1 MTIKAGGLFD
11 ANKPDKKKGCDKT
24 TIKSKPWVKVY
35 KRATDKHPAGVKYR
49 SRVCAGQDLQK
60 NPKVI
65 AWREALKEMHDFHIK
80 GTSGTF
86 TTHRKKKGFSRRDAD
101 RKHIL
106 KKDIKHMTG
115 KKVARPKLL
124 IPKKGT
130 AAYKKI
136 KARMAVIL
144 REMSA
149 PRKKASP
156 PRKKPEYLY
165 KLAPS
170 PKKKAAPR
178 KKPEY
183 LYKLAP
189 SPKKKAA
196 PRKKPEYLY
205 KLAPSPKKKRAPPKK
220 KPEYL
225 YKLAPS
231 PKKKRAP
238 PKKKA
243 SPPKK
248 KASPV
253 KTGPRRSS
261 RLAARR

>member
-1 MTIKAGGLFD
+1 MVT
-11 ANKPDKKKGCDKT
+11 CTKT
-24 TIKSKPWVKVY
+24 SVRSNPWVKIY
-35 KRATDKHPAGVKYR
+35 KRVTDKHPAGIKYR

-65 AWREALKEMHDFHIK
+65 AWRKALKEMHDFKVK

-106 KKDIKHMTG
+106 KKDIQHMKG

-144 REMSA
+144 RDMSA
-149 PRKKASP
+149 
-156 PRKKPEYLY
+156 
-165 KLAPS
+165 
-170 PKKKAAPR
+170 
-178 KKPEY
+178 
-183 LYKLAP
+183 
-189 SPKKKAA
+189 
-196 PRKKPEYLY
+196 
-205 KLAPSPKKKRAPPKK
+205 PKK

-225 YKLAPS
+225 YKLAPAA
-231 PKKKRAP
+231 KKKRAAPRKKKTP

-243 SPPKK
+243 SPPKKKASPK

>member
-1 MTIKAGGLFD
+1 MVTCA
-11 ANKPDKKKGCDKT
+11 KT
-24 TIKSKPWVKVY
+24 SVRSRPWVKKY
-35 KRATDKHPAGVKYR
+35 KRVTDKHPAGVKYR
-49 SRVCAGQDLQK
+49 SRVCAGKVLQQ

-65 AWREALKEMHDFHIK
+65 AWRKALKEMHDFKVK

-86 TTHRKKKGFSRRDAD
+86 TTHRKKKGFSRRDAE

-106 KKDIKHMTG
+106 KKDIKHVKG

-144 REMSA
+144 RDMSA
-149 PRKKASP
+149 PKKKA
-156 PRKKPEYLY
+156 EYLY

-170 PKKKAAPR
+170 PKKKKAAP
-178 KKPEY
+178 KKKAEY

-189 SPKKKAA
+189 SPK
-196 PRKKPEYLY
+196 
-205 KLAPSPKKKRAPPKK
+205 
-220 KPEYL
+220 
-225 YKLAPS
+225 
-231 PKKKRAP
+231 KKKRAP

-248 KASPV
+248 KASPKKASPV
-253 KTGPRRSS
+253 LRRSS

>member
-1 MTIKAGGLFD
+1 MVT
-11 ANKPDKKKGCDKT
+11 CTKT
-24 TIKSKPWVKVY
+24 SVRSNPWVKIY
-35 KRATDKHPAGVKYR
+35 KRVTDKHPAGVKYR
-49 SRVCAGQDLQK
+49 SRVCAGQVLQK

-65 AWREALKEMHDFHIK
+65 AWRKALKEMHDFK
-80 GTSGTF
+80 VEGTSGTF

-106 KKDIKHMTG
+106 KKDIQHVKG

-144 REMSA
+144 RDMSA
-149 PRKKASP
+149 
-156 PRKKPEYLY
+156 
-165 KLAPS
+165 

-178 KKPEY
+178 KK
-183 LYKLAP
+183 KT
-189 SPKKKAA
+189 
-196 PRKKPEYLY
+196 
-205 KLAPSPKKKRAPPKK
+205 
-220 KPEYL
+220 
-225 YKLAPS
+225 
-231 PKKKRAP
+231 P

>member
-1 MTIKAGGLFD
+1 MVAKA
-11 ANKPDKKKGCDKT
+11 KDKKPVIKGCSKRNV
-24 TIKSKPWVKVY
+24 KSNPWVKIY
-35 KRATDKHPAGVKYR
+35 KRVTDKHPAGVKYK
-49 SRVCAGQDLQK
+49 SRVCAGRVLQE

-65 AWREALKEMHDFHIK
+65 AWREALKEMHNFKVK

-106 KKDIKHMTG
+106 KKDIKHVTG

-144 REMSA
+144 RAMSA
-149 PRKKASP
+149 PK
-156 PRKKPEYLY
+156 KKPEYLY
-165 KLAPS
+165 KLAP
-170 PKKKAAPR
+170 KKKA
-178 KKPEY
+178 
-183 LYKLAP
+183 
-189 SPKKKAA
+189 S
-196 PRKKPEYLY
+196 
-205 KLAPSPKKKRAPPKK
+205 PPKK

-225 YKLAPS
+225 YKLAPA
-231 PKKKRAP
+231 PKKKRAPPKKKAEYLYKLAPAPKKKASPPKKKASP

-261 RLAARR
+261 RLASRR